1 MIKLTRINNKV
12 FYLNSRAVEM
22 IEEVP
27 DTVIQLS
34 NGSKYIVCE
43 SAREIMQAIREQQLP
58 GMLHLLRNPGEGEA

>member
-1 MIKLTRINNKV
+1 MIKLTRMNHKE
-12 FYLNSRAVEM
+12 FYLNSQSIEM

-43 SAREIMQAIREQQLP
+43 SAREIMQAIREQRLP
-58 GMLHLLRNPGEGEA
+58 GMLHLLRQPGEVED